1 MVLNIANSLWM
12 REGKEFDPDFV
23 ERNMNYYNAAARELD
38 FNEQGAVDTINS
50 WVQERTDGQIEEIV
64 EYPIDPLTML
74 FLVNAVYFQGDWSE
88 PFDAEETRE
97 DIFHAPEEEIEDVP
111 FMNQSGDF
119 DYLEKEDE
127 FQAVRLPYGEE
138 ERLAM
143 YVFLPS
149 NQSSLSELLSSLDA
163 EQWDKWRGQFEK
175 VEGKLAIPKFT
186 LEYEKTL
193 NEILEK
199 MGMEVAFNAQRADF
213 YDMLARDE
221 GQRLFIS
228 EVKHK
233 SFIEVDEKGTEA
245 AAASSVEMK
254 LESMPVVEFEM
265 NVNRPFYFHI
275 HDRETNEVLFNGTL
289 VDPTE
294 E

>member
-149 NQSSLSELLSSLDA
+149 NQSSLSELLGSLDA
-163 EQWDKWRGQFEK
+163 TQWDKWQEQFQN
-175 VEGKLAIPKFT
+175 VEGNLALPKFT

-193 NEILEK
+193 NEILEN
-199 MGMEVAFNAQRADF
+199 MGMEVAFNADRADF

-233 SFIEVDEKGTEA
+233 AFIEVDEKGTEA
-245 AAASSVEMK
+245 GAATSVEMT
-254 LESMPVVEFEM
+254 LESVPVDEFQM